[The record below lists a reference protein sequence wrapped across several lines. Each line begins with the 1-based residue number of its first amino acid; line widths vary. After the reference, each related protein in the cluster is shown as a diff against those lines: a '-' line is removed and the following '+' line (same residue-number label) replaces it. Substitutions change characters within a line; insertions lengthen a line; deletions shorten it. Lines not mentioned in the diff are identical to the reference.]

1 MMRIIQSPVVAAVAG
16 VILYLATTVML
27 WRAPVNISSALQ
39 PEDELASMVTSPSW
53 SYRNPEI
60 EQLIIDLKK
69 EKETLSL
76 RRQELNDL
84 TARLA
89 TERLEINLVLQN
101 MTRMQKEFDAN
112 VVRVREEETANLK
125 KLAKV
130 YATMTPDGATTIFK
144 EMEDDKIVKIFLFMK
159 EAETAPILEGMS
171 KGGDMEAKR
180 AALISDR
187 LRLAISRPPAS
198 KSKAQ

>member
-1 MMRIIQSPVVAAVAG
+1 MMRMLQSPVAAAVAG
-16 VILYLATTVML
+16 AVIYLATTVML
-27 WRAPVNISSALQ
+27 WRAPMNATGARQ
-39 PEDELASMVTSPSW
+39 TEDEFPSMTTAPSW
-53 SYRNPEI
+53 SFRNPEI

-76 RRQELNDL
+76 RRQDLNDL
-84 TARLA
+84 TARLS
-89 TERLEINLVLQN
+89 TERLEINLVLSN

-130 YATMTPDGATTIFK
+130 YATMTPDGAATILK